1 MGVLPIARV
10 ADDGVRLASRAADET
25 LTALVGSRAI
35 IAARA
40 GLGRLERATTPGPDP
55 AGEPSA
61 INRGI
66 RPT

>member
-1 MGVLPIARV
+1 MSAPS
-10 ADDGVRLASRAADET
+10 ADWATVRT
-25 LTALVGSRAI
+25 RAI

-61 INRGI
+61 FIKGI
-66 RPT
+66 GST